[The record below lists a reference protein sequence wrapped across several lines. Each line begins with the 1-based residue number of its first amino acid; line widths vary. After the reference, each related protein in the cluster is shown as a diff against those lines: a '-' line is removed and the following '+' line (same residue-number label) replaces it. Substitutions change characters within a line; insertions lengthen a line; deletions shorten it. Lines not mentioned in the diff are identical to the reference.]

1 MINELQTFITVCRH
15 GTFAAAG
22 ERIGLTQSAV
32 SSQIKRLEDSLGFSL
47 FDRTGR
53 SATLNAAGETT
64 LARAE
69 EICALYARLG
79 DLPDDAAN
87 RGLLRIGAIASAQP
101 TLVAR
106 ALARLRQSLPL
117 LRVHVSP
124 GVSMRLMDD
133 LDAGSIDAAVI
144 IRPPFGL
151 LPDLAWQPLVQEPYV
166 LIVPADTSAKM
177 DWRSLLQAQP
187 FLRYDRASF
196 GGRMVERFLRREGL
210 QVSDSVEV
218 DEIPAL
224 IHLAAKGLGVGLVP
238 LVEAHL
244 PLPPGVRMLSLGE
257 HTFHRE
263 VGLLQ
268 RKPRAG
274 SPVVAQL
281 AQCLQEAAREPRTRA
296 SGKSLTVMLR
306 PSEGLAKRGRL
317 PAADAGGKD
326 AGKPPTP

>member
-306 PSEGLAKRGRL
+306 PSEGLAKRSRL